1 MLRKHSIRA
10 VLFLCNITCCLKY
23 HEQHLAPEHK
33 INANNWW
40 KQNNTQILTILLMY
54 KIKMKRFFLSETNV
68 SIPCYSIELPVRPT
82 LVNPIFLPIYTING
96 TCDMEGG
103 YGGHHKKTNIM
114 VKYYSLSFEKK
125 KKRYALNNTQSYI
138 KYWSQKYYG
147 SKTTWHNRLSFIFQ
161 NFQLSISISRLL
173 INKSPFEPLGRNV
186 L

>member
-1 MLRKHSIRA
+1 
-10 VLFLCNITCCLKY
+10 
-23 HEQHLAPEHK
+23 LAPEHK

-125 KKRYALNNTQSYI
+125 KKKKNVMHLTTHRVISSTDHRNTTVQRPHDTIGFLSSFKTSNYPLALADC
-138 KYWSQKYYG
+138 
-147 SKTTWHNRLSFIFQ
+147 L
-161 NFQLSISISRLL
+161 
-173 INKSPFEPLGRNV
+173 
-186 L
+186 